1 LEDVDAEMNK
11 QEFNVEEWI
20 AQGKLG
26 RHETFTPRYGWLKKG
41 FDAVIE
47 NNNIFKEPDAIEKLG
62 VGKNM
67 VSSIR
72 FWCLAFKLITVDN
85 RNEIVPTE
93 LGDKLLSDNNG
104 WDPYLE
110 DEASLWLLHWQLFV
124 PPFEAVSWPLAFNRC
139 NLWSFD
145 SKELSRIIY
154 SAAQAYPNLAK
165 MSLNT
170 FRRDASCIIRMYEDM
185 EEKDSEIECPFTQLG
200 LMHRA
205 GEKYHVSFNTA
216 PKPNLPP
223 LIFAAA
229 CFSYV
234 ASYLSSRQKT
244 ISLQRLAF
252 GINSP
257 GVVFKLPETAVGH
270 YLSEANKDLKGFS
283 LVNVLGSLQL
293 HFNESPEEL
302 YFEALNKYYSG
313 R

>member
-1 LEDVDAEMNK
+1 MLMDK
-11 QEFNVEEWI
+11 HGFNIEESI

-72 FWCLAFKLITVDN
+72 FWCLAFKLIKVDDN
-85 RNEIVPTE
+85 KEIVPTE
-93 LGDKLLSDNNG
+93 LGQKLLSDENG

-110 DEASLWLLHWQLFV
+110 DDASLWLLHWQLFI

-145 SKELSRIIY
+145 IKELSRIIIN
-154 SAAQAYPNLAK
+154 AAQSYPSLAK
-165 MSLNT
+165 ASAKT
-170 FRRDASCIIRMYEDM
+170 YQRDASCIIRMYVDE
-185 EEKDSEIECPFTQLG
+185 EEKDSEIECPFSQLG
-200 LMHRA
+200 LMYRT
-205 GEKYHVSFNTA
+205 GEKNQVSFNTA
-216 PKPNLPP
+216 AKPNLPP
-223 LIFAAA
+223 LIFTVA
-229 CFSYV
+229 CFSY
-234 ASYLSSRQKT
+234 AAHYLSPGQRNV
-244 ISLQRLAF
+244 SLQRLAF

-257 GVVFKLPETAVGH
+257 GVAFKLPETAVGH
-270 YLSEANKDLKGFS
+270 YLREASKDLDGFS
-283 LVNVLGSLQL
+283 LVNVLGNMQL
-293 HFNESPEEL
+293 HFNEHPEQL
-302 YFEALNKYYSG
+302 YIKALNKFYSE

>member
-1 LEDVDAEMNK
+1 MLMDK
-11 QEFNVEEWI
+11 HGFNIEELI

-72 FWCLAFKLITVDN
+72 FWCLAFKLIKVDDN
-85 RNEIVPTE
+85 KEIVPTE
-93 LGDKLLSDNNG
+93 LGQKLLSDENG

-110 DEASLWLLHWQLFV
+110 DDVSLWLLHWQLFI
-124 PPFEAVSWPLAFNRC
+124 PSFEAVSWPLAFNRC

-145 SKELSRIIY
+145 IKELSRIIIN
-154 SAAQAYPNLAK
+154 AAQSYPSLSKVSAK
-165 MSLNT
+165 T
-170 FRRDASCIIRMYEDM
+170 YQRDASCIIRMYVDGEG
-185 EEKDSEIECPFTQLG
+185 KDSEIECPFTQLG
-200 LMHRA
+200 LMYRT
-205 GEKYHVSFNTA
+205 GEKNQVSFNTA
-216 PKPNLPP
+216 AKPNLPP

-229 CFSYV
+229 CFSY
-234 ASYLSSRQKT
+234 ATHYLSQGQKNV
-244 ISLQRLAF
+244 SLQRLVF

-257 GVVFKLPETAVGH
+257 GVAFKLPETAVGY
-270 YLSEANKDLKGFS
+270 YLSEASKNLDGFS
-283 LVNVLGSLQL
+283 LVNVLGNMQL
-293 HFNESPEEL
+293 HFKEHPEQL
-302 YFEALNKYYSG
+302 YIKALNKFYSE

>member
-1 LEDVDAEMNK
+1 MLMDK
-11 QEFNVEEWI
+11 HGFNIEESI

-72 FWCLAFKLITVDN
+72 FWCLAFKLIKVDDN
-85 RNEIVPTE
+85 KEIVPTE
-93 LGDKLLSDNNG
+93 LGQKLLSDENG

-110 DEASLWLLHWQLFV
+110 DDVSLWLLHWQLFI

-145 SKELSRIIY
+145 IKELSRIIIN
-154 SAAQAYPNLAK
+154 AAQVFPSLAK
-165 MSLNT
+165 ASAKT
-170 FRRDASCIIRMYEDM
+170 YQRDASCIIRMYVDE

-200 LMHRA
+200 LMYRT
-205 GEKYHVSFNTA
+205 GEKNQVSFNTA
-216 PKPNLPP
+216 AKPNLPP

-229 CFSYV
+229 CFSY
-234 ASYLSSRQKT
+234 ATHYLSQGQKNV
-244 ISLQRLAF
+244 SLQRLVF

-257 GVVFKLPETAVGH
+257 GVAFKLPETAVGY
-270 YLSEANKDLKGFS
+270 YLSEASKNLDGFS
-283 LVNVLGSLQL
+283 LVNVLGNMQL
-293 HFNESPEEL
+293 HFNEHPEQL
-302 YFEALNKYYSG
+302 YIKTLNKFYSE